1 MDMTKGGAVGKPNIS
16 SMTSPTL
23 AFTLDTV
30 ADSGDVFAT
39 PATVSLGDIRMS
51 TGVLYY
57 EPPVSNYTV
66 NSIRVLNTTRFND
79 LAQNY
84 TELITDPL
92 QMDSVVDLVG
102 LGELYMFFDNDSPMD
117 DIDMG
122 STSGHPQA
130 HNGTG
135 NNTFKFV
142 LIFEH
147 SNYVG
152 EKTVVSSFSLSD
164 SDA

>member
-23 AFTLDTV
+23 AFNVDT
-30 ADSGDVFAT
+30 APDSGDVLASSS
-39 PATVSLGDIRMS
+39 TVSLGDIRMS
-51 TGVLYY
+51 AGASYY
-57 EPPVSNYTV
+57 YPPVSNYTV
-66 NSIRVLNTTRFND
+66 NSIRVLNTTRFSD
-79 LAQNY
+79 VAENY

-102 LGELYMFFDNDSPMD
+102 LGVVYIFFDNDSPMD

-122 STSGHPQA
+122 SASGHPQA
-130 HNGTG
+130 HDGTG

-142 LIFEH
+142 LSFEH
-147 SNYVG
+147 SSYLG
-152 EKTVVSSFSLSD
+152 EKTIISSFSLSD